1 MSPEPWFDGVLLVGR
16 FNPLKTGCW
25 LLVHNGEAAVLEMP
39 PAGPGEVNPAEAV
52 QAALAPWPGVKVTHL
67 LCTHAHA
74 DHFAV
79 ATFHALRAAFPAA
92 EPCLQVGFR
101 RTAGSEYGVRY
112 FTTELRLHV
121 GGEPLFLVHAPKH
134 SNTDTMVIFRGAAC
148 TGDWELGMLRSVH
161 DWAGWGV
168 TTDRKLESI
177 ARMERWPAENDYV
190 IHRVYSVH
198 ANDRREGV
206 DFPALMASTRYDG
219 PSG

>member
-1 MSPEPWFDGVLLVGR
+1 MPPELWFDGVFLVGR
-16 FNPLKTGCW
+16 FNPFRTGCW

-39 PAGPGEVNPAEAV
+39 PSGPGEPTPAEAV
-52 QAALAPWPGVKVTHL
+52 RAALSHCPGVKVTHL

-74 DHFAV
+74 DHFATS
-79 ATFHALRAAFPAA
+79 TFHALRTAFPDA
-92 EPCLQVGFR
+92 EPCLHVGFR
-101 RTAGSEYGVRY
+101 RKAGAEYGVRY
-112 FTTELRLHV
+112 FTGELRLAI

-134 SNTDTMVIFRGAAC
+134 SDTDTMVIFRGSVC
-148 TGDWELGMLRSVH
+148 TGDWELGMLRSVY

-168 TTDRKLESI
+168 PTEKKLESI
-177 ARMERWPAENDYV
+177 ARMEWWPGEHNYV

-219 PSG
+219 P